1 MNFILYKEAS
11 FKKTPIGKIP
21 KDWELAKLSDI
32 AEDIYYGITAK
43 AVENNTG
50 LKMLRTTDI
59 KDYTVDWDS
68 LPFCEV
74 TEKRGDIQRFLLK
87 KEDLI
92 IARAGTTGVSVLV
105 EKDFENVVFGSYLI
119 KVRLNRKVLP
129 KFMRYFCQSHLYW
142 DHITSSQAGS
152 TLKNISLPVLKSLNI
167 PLPSSIEE
175 QQNIAEV
182 LSVVDE
188 AILKT
193 NEIIGKTERLKK
205 GLMQELLSKGLILG
219 FMFDTDVFNAI
230 LNEHIDLERLPRNLK
245 YYVTHTQYDEIC
257 STQSEVRK
265 RELLKIFEKVP
276 NELVATEGAVYG
288 VSRDGMAK
296 FVSEADAKQY
306 NEMLKRLKGLDEKIG
321 KKKPFENQARD
332 VLIVLTSIK
341 NCLILVTKDK
351 NLKMVTEEFNGQA
364 ITFEQFQKGE
374 YKEFKGSEIGRIPK
388 NWEVVKL
395 GNVITYRKGIKPN
408 VVFDR
413 REPNTLPYLTAD
425 DVRAGIFTKWARESD
440 KTIKVN
446 KDDVILIWD
455 GFYCG
460 DAFIGLEGILSSTMI
475 KIEPKSNLNGRFL
488 FYILKTHFKELNTK
502 ISGMYLKHVNKSV
515 FENLKLPLPPPQ
527 EQQKIAEILS
537 IVDKKLEVERN
548 EKAKLEKIKRGLMD
562 LLLTGKVRVKVN
574 YCASRIRL

>member
-21 KDWELAKLSDI
+21 KDWDLAKLSDT

-182 LSVVDE
+182 LSMVDE
-188 AILKT
+188 AIRKT

-205 GLMQELLSKGLILG
+205 GLMQELLTKG
-219 FMFDTDVFNAI
+219 
-230 LNEHIDLERLPRNLK
+230 
-245 YYVTHTQYDEIC
+245 
-257 STQSEVRK
+257 
-265 RELLKIFEKVP
+265 
-276 NELVATEGAVYG
+276 
-288 VSRDGMAK
+288 
-296 FVSEADAKQY
+296 
-306 NEMLKRLKGLDEKIG
+306 IG
-321 KKKPFENQARD
+321 H
-332 VLIVLTSIK
+332 
-341 NCLILVTKDK
+341 
-351 NLKMVTEEFNGQA
+351 
-364 ITFEQFQKGE
+364 
-374 YKEFKGSEIGRIPK
+374 KEFKDTEIGRIPK
-388 NWEVVKL
+388 DWRIVELGETVEINKESIDPIKEIPNKTFIYIDIDVIMSTVRPYLKAFAVVPKEYDNQICSTGFAVL
-395 GNVITYRKGIKPN
+395 TCKNLI
-408 VVFDR
+408 
-413 REPNTLPYLTAD
+413 LPYFLLS
-425 DVRAGIFTKWARESD
+425 VLFSD
-440 KTIKVN
+440 S
-446 KDDVILIWD
+446 VIAQCNRMMVGGQYPALNQ
-455 GFYCG
+455 
-460 DAFIGLEGILSSTMI
+460 SQVSRI
-475 KIEPKSNLNGRFL
+475 KI
-488 FYILKTHFKELNTK
+488 
-502 ISGMYLKHVNKSV
+502 
-515 FENLKLPLPPPQ
+515 PLPPLL
-527 EQQKIAEILS
+527 EQQRITEILS
-537 IVDKKLEVERN
+537 AIDQKLEIERK
-548 EKAKLEKIKRGLMD
+548 EKTKLERIKQGLMD
-562 LLLTGKVRVKVN
+562 LLLTGKIRVKVGQ
-574 YCASRIRL
+574 